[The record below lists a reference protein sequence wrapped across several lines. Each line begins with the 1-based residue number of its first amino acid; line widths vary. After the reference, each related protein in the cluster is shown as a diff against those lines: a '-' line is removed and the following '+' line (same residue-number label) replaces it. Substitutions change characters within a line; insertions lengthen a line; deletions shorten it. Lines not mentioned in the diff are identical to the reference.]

1 MRNKLFK
8 TSGSD
13 VDTARGFC
21 NVEMCLVW
29 GSGDIAKEAG
39 NLSWCHL
46 LGWTMDNRGVQ
57 AHHVRQ
63 VIVDKWGYI

>member
-1 MRNKLFK
+1 VRNKLFK

-13 VDTARGFC
+13 VDKARGLC

-29 GSGDIAKEAG
+29 GRGDIAKETG

-46 LGWTMDNRGVQ
+46 LGRTMGNRCVMKGGQ
-57 AHHVRQ
+57 
-63 VIVDKWGYI
+63 G